1 MIMKK
6 AIVFLLIVTIILLVA
21 ACDMVNLTGG
31 GNGNDG
37 GESSMVKWAGIR
49 VSGYGMKDAYGE
61 GNFPSTTKMK
71 NLVGT
76 MSSYYKGSKGTVI
89 LIVGPIDSVKDTS
102 GNVTAGKCS
111 LEFPLSKEITNA
123 RGSDV
128 DFYDSYLSVFDRA
141 GYSVWLQV
149 EPGDADLVAL
159 ATEVMSHYSHH
170 KCVKGFGID
179 VEWYKYRYNKSEDR
193 ESSSKL
199 SDTVAKNVVDAVR
212 KINSDYTVFVKH
224 WDERWLPKNYR
235 DGLVFV
241 SDSQIYESMDAMRD
255 DFAGW
260 AANYAPSPVM
270 FQIGYKA
277 DEWFWSKLNNP
288 AKELGA
294 YIAEGVTTG
303 NNLGIIWVDFT
314 LNKVL

>member
-31 GNGNDG
+31 TG
-37 GESSMVKWAGIR
+37 GEGDGTVSWAGIR
-49 VSGYGMKDAYGE
+49 FSSYGMRESYGKD
-61 GNFPSTTKMK
+61 NFPNATKTTSLVKKMA
-71 NLVGT
+71 
-76 MSSYYKGSKGTVI
+76 SYYDGSSGTVI
-89 LIVGPIDSVKDTS
+89 LIVGPIDSVKDKS

-111 LEFPLSKEITNA
+111 LAFPLSKEISYA
-123 RGSDV
+123 YGSEEDV
-128 DFYDSYLSVFDRA
+128 YESYLTAFDKA
-141 GYSVWLQV
+141 GFSVWLQV